1 MIVESEDFVP
11 PEECPVFKPSPDEFA
26 DPLGYVAKIRPI
38 AEKSG
43 ICKIRP
49 PAGWQPPF
57 AVEVDSFHFTP
68 RMQRLNELEA
78 QTRVK
83 LNFLDQIAK
92 FWELQGSSLK
102 IPVVERHTLDL
113 CVLSKVVAE
122 EGGFDILCR
131 ERKWSRVASRMGY
144 PAHRNV
150 GSLLRTHY
158 ERILHPYELFHSG
171 VSLATLQNL
180 AKQKGSRN
188 AAADKDDVTEK
199 DKEYTSHRLPQ
210 RQSVHPS
217 KTSCYG
223 RRAKRLSAEPEA
235 TEEDIVSN
243 PELRKLQIFGAGPK
257 MVGLGLMVKDK
268 SSLKKKRI
276 KEPVKIELMDTIKS
290 DGGREKDVSGNQHL
304 TTPMGQLDSA
314 GRTCL
319 VCSLS
324 DGEGKLLVCNTCKDC
339 YHSGCLLSP
348 FLDITKVSWYCPKC
362 MAKECT
368 KLQDA
373 FGFEQATKEYTLQSF
388 GEMADTFKA
397 DYFNQPVHLV
407 PTEVVEREFWRLVST
422 IEEDVTVE
430 YGADIHSREF
440 GSGFPVS
447 SSKHSLSQE
456 EEEYALSG
464 WNLNNIPVL
473 EQSVLGFIN
482 ADISGMKVPWLYV
495 GMCFSAFCW
504 HIEDHWSY
512 SINYLH
518 WGEPKT
524 WYGVPS
530 RSAEH
535 LEEVMKKLTPE
546 LFEAQPDLLHQ
557 LVTIMN
563 PNILMSHGVPV
574 VRTNQCAGEFVVT
587 FPRAYHSGFNQGYNF
602 AEAVNFC
609 TADWLPMGRLCVE
622 HYRRLHRF
630 CVFSHE
636 ELICKMASGPDKLD
650 LNLAAAVHRELFVMV
665 QEERRLRKALLEQ
678 GTTEAEREAFELLP
692 DDERQ
697 CGTCKTTCFL
707 SALACTR
714 CPNHLVCLHHAV
726 QLCKCPPQDHYLRY
740 RYTLDEL
747 PAMLQKLKERA
758 GSFDGWASRARVTVQ
773 AVGEQRKDL
782 WYLRSLL
789 KEAEELKF
797 PDNDLSLEIQML
809 VTEAERCQVMAQ
821 HLLSRKPKIKT
832 APKSLPKLKAK
843 ELKEFVNEIRKL
855 PCSLPEGQQIEELQS
870 RVEVFCNQAHEA
882 LAQPTPD
889 SATILALLDMVPG
902 LGSGL
907 ALSDVSRL
915 RQGLQQARW
924 LDEVKQN
931 LVQTNRVTVDTMSS
945 LMEAGQR
952 LQPHPA
958 VRKAMAELQELLA
971 IAERWEDK
979 ASLCLN
985 AKPPLPVT
993 TLQAIVNEADRV
1005 PAHLPKVLAL
1015 KQALLDA
1022 QDWIGLVET
1031 MQSGDHFPYL
1041 SVLERLLVQGR
1052 QIPVRLDVLAPL
1064 EAQATAA
1071 RAWRSRALR
1080 AFLRR
1085 CSSHTLHEVLTPR
1098 MDIGIYAM
1106 GCTQDKL
1113 VTNEPTNEACST
1125 EVLQELL
1132 REARDPTTIA
1142 QEYKT
1147 ASQREVDSM
1156 RDLRRTNAAKLVEKD
1171 PTVEPQVPT
1180 SSPVASTAPPH
1191 FCLCR
1196 RAASGTLLAC
1206 ELCAELFHMGTCVAP
1221 PFGCSRVSAE
1231 PMGPGWHARDL
1242 RFLCPGCRRS
1252 RRPRLEAIL
1261 PLLVALQ
1268 KLPVRLEEG
1277 EALQCATERAM
1288 DWKERARA
1296 LLARPEVACALGG
1309 SAAKLHD
1316 VATLANVCP
1325 TLEEGEVQSDGES
1338 DFKDSSFVLQ
1348 SRISTPSGPSGEL
1361 GEKEM
1366 LENLEEV
1373 LLEGDLLEVTLNET
1387 EQLWRMLR
1395 SLQPAPCQVIYF
1407 NQPGSTSA
1415 AKAKTRDRQQ
1425 QYKRKPHSGQDDVE
1439 ECGDG
1444 EEGVKKIKEEPENE
1458 NYGNSVEPATGRA
1471 GDDKKGLET

>member
-1 MIVESEDFVP
+1 MIVESEEFAP
-11 PEECPVFKPSPDEFA
+11 PEECPVFKPSSDEFA

-43 ICKIRP
+43 ICKICP

-57 AVEVDSFHFTP
+57 AVDVDSFHFTP

-113 CVLSKVVAE
+113 CLLSKVVAE
-122 EGGFDILCR
+122 EGGFDVLCR

-171 VSLATLQNL
+171 VSLAV
-180 AKQKGSRN
+180 R
-188 AAADKDDVTEK
+188 DDVTEK

-210 RQSVHPS
+210 RQSVQPS

-268 SSLKKKRI
+268 STCKKKSNCDPSRI
-276 KEPVKIELMDTIKS
+276 VPSSLGDCFGITNALS
-290 DGGREKDVSGNQHL
+290 R
-304 TTPMGQLDSA
+304 SA
-314 GRTCL
+314 GHTCL

-324 DGEGKLLVCNTCKDC
+324 DGEGKLLVCNTCNDC

-348 FLDITKVSWYCPKC
+348 LLDITKVSWYCPKC
-362 MAKECT
+362 VAKECT

-388 GEMADTFKA
+388 GEKADAFKA

-447 SSKHSLSQE
+447 SSKHSLSKE
-456 EEEYALSG
+456 EEEYAKSG

-535 LEEVMKKLTPE
+535 LEEVMKKLAPE

-563 PNILMSHGVPV
+563 PNILMAHGVPV

-650 LNLAAAVHRELFVMV
+650 LNLAAAVHRELFIMV

-697 CGTCKTTCFL
+697 CDTCKTTCFL

-714 CPNHLVCLHHAV
+714 CPNLLVCLHHAV
-726 QLCKCPPQDHYLRY
+726 QLCKCPPQDRYLRY

-773 AVGEQRKDL
+773 AVGEQRKGNL

-809 VTEAERCQVMAQ
+809 VTEAERCQAMAQ
-821 HLLSRKPKIKT
+821 HLLSRKPKIKYVW
-832 APKSLPKLKAK
+832 S
-843 ELKEFVNEIRKL
+843 
-855 PCSLPEGQQIEELQS
+855 ELQS
-870 RVEVFCNQAHEA
+870 RVEVFCNHAHEA

-889 SATILALLDMVPG
+889 SATILSLLDIVPS

-915 RQGLQQARW
+915 RQALQQARW

-931 LVQTNRVTVDTMSS
+931 LVQTNRVTMDTMSS

-1005 PAHLPKVLAL
+1005 PAYLPKVLAL

-1031 MQSGDHFPYL
+1031 IGDHFPYL

-1052 QIPVRLDVLAPL
+1052 QIPVRLDVLAPF

-1071 RAWRSRALR
+1071 RAWRTRAQR

-1098 MDIGIYAM
+1098 MDIGVSST
-1106 GCTQDKL
+1106 GCTQVKL
-1113 VTNEPTNEACST
+1113 AKKEQANDACST

-1132 REARDPTTIA
+1132 REARDPTAIVSHA

-1147 ASQREVDSM
+1147 ASQREVDSI
-1156 RDLRRTNAAKLVEKD
+1156 RDLRRKNAAKLAKTD
-1171 PTVEPQVPT
+1171 TTVEPQVAT
-1180 SSPVASTAPPH
+1180 SSPEPPAAQPH
-1191 FCLCR
+1191 FCTCR

-1221 PFGCSRVSAE
+1221 PPGCSRVSAE
-1231 PMGPGWHARDL
+1231 RVGPGWRARDV
-1242 RFLCPGCRRS
+1242 RFLCPGCQRS

-1261 PLLVALQ
+1261 PLLVSLQ

-1288 DWKERARA
+1288 DWKERARV
-1296 LLARPEVACALGG
+1296 LLAQPEMARALGG
-1309 SAAKLHD
+1309 SAGKLQD
-1316 VATLANVCP
+1316 VATPANVCS
-1325 TLEEGEVQSDGES
+1325 TLEEGEVTWQYEI
-1338 DFKDSSFVLQ
+1338 VLC
-1348 SRISTPSGPSGEL
+1348 
-1361 GEKEM
+1361 
-1366 LENLEEV
+1366 V
-1373 LLEGDLLEVTLNET
+1373 LCDP
-1387 EQLWRMLR
+1387 QQHD
-1395 SLQPAPCQVIYF
+1395 LQPQLFPW
-1407 NQPGSTSA
+1407 
-1415 AKAKTRDRQQ
+1415 R
-1425 QYKRKPHSGQDDVE
+1425 
-1439 ECGDG
+1439 
-1444 EEGVKKIKEEPENE
+1444 
-1458 NYGNSVEPATGRA
+1458 
-1471 GDDKKGLET
+1471 DDKCKHQRLHLPFPLQ